1 MKKLFFAVGFLLLFS
16 ALAFSGII
24 RESKSTVSFKGFG
37 KYVTKTTTK
46 ISGSKSLSDS
56 KKSFKGK
63 GFMGGMMAKF
73 ILKPGHTADV
83 IVLDSKTITQ
93 IDFKERTFRTSAID
107 DMEWNN
113 YGKEEAS
120 ESEEQNQEDEDSSIR
135 IIKNEFKVTKTGE
148 SKEINGFPA
157 KEYLIN
163 WVMVWEDTESGDR
176 GTDSLSSHVWTTKLT
191 SKMQKAQQEE
201 NAFFKKYAKAA
212 GFEMDMQSQEMLGTK
227 WLSMFRGLNH
237 SAGAEKKVDKSAW
250 ANEMKKIKGYPV
262 LTKGRYFTFRQK
274 SKEKEEVK
282 EEEEEN
288 DTPDFT
294 NPKSVFGSIM
304 KSAFKKKNKKK
315 AKKSKKA
322 KVRKADFSFRTE
334 LLKLESKS
342 VPASAFKVP
351 QGYEDISENRDQ

>member
-1 MKKLFFAVGFLLLFS
+1 MKRFLLAAGLVFLFS
-16 ALAFSGII
+16 TLAFSGVI

-37 KYVTKTTTK
+37 KYITKTTTQ
-46 ISGSKSLSDS
+46 ISGNKSLSDS

-63 GFMGGMMAKF
+63 GFMGSMMAKF

-83 IVLDSKTITQ
+83 ISLNKKTITQ
-93 IDFKERTFRTSAID
+93 IDHKEKTFCTLPID
-107 DMEWNN
+107 EMDWNN
-113 YGKEEAS
+113 YGDDGTSGADQQEQQDEE
-120 ESEEQNQEDEDSSIR
+120 ESSIR
-135 IIKNEFKVTKTGE
+135 IIKNEFSVKKTGE
-148 SKEINGFPA
+148 SKEINGFPT
-157 KEYLIN
+157 KEYLID
-163 WVMVWEDTESGDR
+163 WVMIWEDTENGDR

-212 GFEMDMQSQEMLGTK
+212 GFDIDMQSQEMLGTQ
-227 WLSMFRGLNH
+227 WLAMFRGLNH
-237 SAGAEKKVDKSAW
+237 STGAEKKVDESAW
-250 ANEMKKIKGYPV
+250 TKEMKKIKGYPV
-262 LTKGRYFTFRQK
+262 LTNGKYFSTRQK
-274 SKEKEEVK
+274 NQEDKVENEDEED
-282 EEEEEN
+282 

-304 KSAFKKKNKKK
+304 KSAFKKNKKK

-351 QGYEDISENRDQ
+351 EGYEDISEDMDQ